1 VLTTLPDKAAIMR
14 LQGSAMGRK
23 TPEEPLPD
31 DEPATGGDPRMA
43 DSVRQ
48 SAQQIWLA
56 GMGAFAKAQQEG
68 TKVFESL
75 VKEGSGFQQ
84 RTQAA
89 AEERFGDVAGKMA
102 AMASEMSNKAGAS
115 WDKLESLFETRTAK
129 AMARLGVP
137 TAEDLAAI
145 GERLD
150 RLEAQMNSLVKR
162 APKAPALRAA
172 KSSAAKSPAAKAPTS
187 ATRAGSSRR
196 TAKKP
201 DQAR

>member
-150 RLEAQMNSLVKR
+150 RLEAQINSLVKR

>member
-1 VLTTLPDKAAIMR
+1 M
-14 LQGSAMGRK
+14 SRK
-23 TPEEPLPD
+23 TPEEAGPD
-31 DEPATGGDPRMA
+31 DEPAAGADPRMA

-75 VKEGSGFQQ
+75 VKEGTGFQQ

-102 AMASEMSNKAGAS
+102 AVANEMTNKAGAS

-129 AMARLGVP
+129 AMGRLGVP
-137 TAEDLAAI
+137 TAQDLAAI
-145 GERLD
+145 AQRLD
-150 RLEAQMNSLVKR
+150 RLEAQIDRLVKR
-162 APKAPALRAA
+162 TPKTPAR
-172 KSSAAKSPAAKAPTS
+172 KAAKSPAAKAPAT

-196 TAKKP
+196 PAKKP
-201 DQAR
+201 DPGQAR